1 MKRLLRVT
9 VLLAAIAMCASVQAQ
24 VETQEGIRNLDEL
37 LDSVKQAQA
46 RQRTINQQR
55 EAEFL
60 ADKRAQQR
68 LLATAQR
75 EFEQQQQQNQPLLAV
90 TDGNARE
97 IEKLEAELGKVVE
110 DIGDLSSTFREFA
123 GDFAAVFQES
133 MLSAQL
139 GERTLAMQELAAA
152 DTQVTIDEI
161 QALWLLLQEDM
172 TESGKVSLFEAPVI
186 DTAGAAQSTQ
196 VLRLGVF
203 NAWDRGNYL
212 RYVPET
218 GELLALSRQPP
229 ARFRDAAQSFA
240 TSSQGLYTL
249 AVDPTRGNLLG
260 MLSFTPDLRERVAQ
274 GGTIGVIIIALG
286 VIGLL
291 LTAWRMTYLFLV
303 SRRIKRQLRA
313 VASPTANNPLG
324 RVLQAVEGIPVEQ
337 EELLQLKLDEA
348 VLAEI
353 PALERGNGLIKLLA
367 ATSPLLGLLGTV
379 TGMILTFQAISL
391 FGTGDPKL
399 MAGGISQALVTTV
412 LGLVVAIP
420 LLFGHSV
427 VAFLARATVQRL
439 DEQCAGVLARSV
451 ETQ

>member
-1 MKRLLRVT
+1 MRRFLILIF
-9 VLLAAIAMCASVQAQ
+9 LCSASVVSAQ
-24 VETQEGIRNLDEL
+24 EQGTQQIDNLDQL
-37 LDSVKQAQA
+37 LQSVRQEQE
-46 RQRTINQQR
+46 RQRSINKQR
-55 EAEFL
+55 ETAFL

-68 LLATAQR
+68 LLAEAQR
-75 EFEQQQQQNQPLLAV
+75 EFEQQQKQNQPLLAV
-90 TDGNARE
+90 TDNNARE
-97 IEKLEAELGKVVE
+97 ITRLENELETVVE

-133 MLSAQL
+133 MLSVQL
-139 GERTLAMQELAAA
+139 GERVAVVRELAST
-152 DTQVTIDEI
+152 DTQVTIEEI

-172 TESGKVSLFEAPVI
+172 TEAGKLTQFEAPVI
-186 DTAGAAQSTQ
+186 DTAGVTRTTS

-203 NAWDRGNYL
+203 NAWEQGDYL

-218 GELLALSRQPP
+218 GELLALGRQPP
-229 ARFRDAAQSFA
+229 ARYRDAARAIA
-240 TSSQGLYTL
+240 TAQDGVFTL

-260 MLSFTPDLRERVAQ
+260 MLSFTPDLRERIAQ
-274 GGTIGVIIIALG
+274 GGTIGLIIIALG
-286 VIGLL
+286 SLGML
-291 LTAWRMTYLFLV
+291 LTAWRVAYLLLV
-303 SRRIKRQLRA
+303 SRRIRRQLA
-313 VASPTANNPLG
+313 MAASPSADNPLG
-324 RVLQAVEGIPVEQ
+324 RVLKSVEGIPIDQ

-427 VAFLARATVQRL
+427 VAFLSRATVQRL
-439 DEQCAGVLARSV
+439 DEQCAGVLARSA
-451 ETQ
+451 EGP